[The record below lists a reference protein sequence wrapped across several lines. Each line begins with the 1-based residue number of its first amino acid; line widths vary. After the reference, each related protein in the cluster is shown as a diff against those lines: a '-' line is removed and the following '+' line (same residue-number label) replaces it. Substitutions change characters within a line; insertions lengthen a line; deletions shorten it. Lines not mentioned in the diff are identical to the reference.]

1 MRTAATGRL
10 MTRLAAGL
18 CLATMLCACG
28 PRAADLGSSR
38 DLGINVEPGT
48 GPVVTETDA
57 INGFKDYLAA
67 AGDSA
72 TSGDLTQLR
81 DRTDP
86 FCQCQAL
93 VDYLDAE
100 FKAGHGFDGVVY
112 EASDLTV
119 VGTGRGT
126 ALVRARVQVSA
137 YEVTNATGTVIDE
150 QPAQTFDATY
160 SLQRQGGLLVVADVQ
175 QK

>member
-1 MRTAATGRL
+1 

-18 CLATMLCACG
+18 CLATVLCACG

-86 FCQCQAL
+86 FCPCQAL
-93 VDYLDAE
+93 VDYLDAA
-100 FKAGHGFDGVVY
+100 FKAGHRFDGVVY
-112 EASDLTV
+112 EASDLNV
-119 VGTGRGT
+119 IGTGRGT
-126 ALVRARVQVSA
+126 ALLQARVQVSA
-137 YEVTNATGTVIDE
+137 YEVTNATGAVIEE
-150 QPAQTFDATY
+150 QPAQTYDAAY
-160 SLQRQGGLLVVADVQ
+160 SMQRQGGVLVVVDVR

>member
-1 MRTAATGRL
+1 

-18 CLATMLCACG
+18 CLATVLCACG

-67 AGDSA
+67 AGDAA

-86 FCQCQAL
+86 FCPCQTL
-93 VDYLDAE
+93 IDYLDAQ
-100 FKAGHGFDGVVY
+100 FKAGHRFEGVVY
-112 EASDLTV
+112 EASDV
-119 VGTGRGT
+119 SVIGTGRGT
-126 ALVRARVQVSA
+126 ALLRATVEVSS
-137 YEVTNATGTVIDE
+137 YEATNATGTVIEE
-150 QPAQTFDATY
+150 QPAQTYNAAY
-160 SLQRQGGLLVVADVQ
+160 SMQRQGGVLVVVDVE

>member
-1 MRTAATGRL
+1 

-18 CLATMLCACG
+18 CLATMLSACG

-38 DLGINVEPGT
+38 DLGLNVEPGT
-48 GPVVTETDA
+48 GPVVSETEA
-57 INGFKDYLAA
+57 IDGLKDYLAA
-67 AGDSA
+67 AGDAA

-86 FCQCQAL
+86 FCPCQSL
-93 VDYLDAE
+93 VDYLDAA
-100 FKAGHGFDGVVY
+100 FKAGHHFERVVY

-119 VGTGRGT
+119 LGTGRGT
-126 ALVRARVQVSA
+126 AQLRAQVQVSA
-137 YEVTNATGTVIDE
+137 YEVKSATGAVIDE
-150 QPAQTFDATY
+150 QPEQAYEAAY
-160 SLQRQGGLLVVADVQ
+160 SLQRQGGVLVVVDVQ

>member
-1 MRTAATGRL
+1 MRTAALGRP

-38 DLGINVEPGT
+38 DLGLNVEPGT
-48 GPVVTETDA
+48 GPVVTDTEAVD
-57 INGFKDYLAA
+57 GLKDYLAA
-67 AGDSA
+67 AGDAA

-86 FCQCQAL
+86 FCPCQSL
-93 VDYLDAE
+93 VDYLDAA
-100 FKAGHGFDGVVY
+100 FKAGHHFDGVVY

-119 VGTGRGT
+119 LGTGRGT
-126 ALVRARVQVSA
+126 AQLRAQVQVSA
-137 YEVTNATGTVIDE
+137 YEVKSATGAVIDE
-150 QPAQTFDATY
+150 QPSQAYEAAY
-160 SLQRQGGLLVVADVQ
+160 SMQRQGGVLVVVDVRE
-175 QK
+175 K

>member
-1 MRTAATGRL
+1 MRTAALGRP

-38 DLGINVEPGT
+38 DLGLNVEPGT
-48 GPVVTETDA
+48 GPVVTESEAVD
-57 INGFKDYLAA
+57 GLKDYLAA
-67 AGDSA
+67 AGDAA

-86 FCQCQAL
+86 FCPCQDL
-93 VDYLDAE
+93 VDYLDAA
-100 FKAGHGFDGVVY
+100 FKAGHRFDGVVY

-119 VGTGRGT
+119 LGTGRGT
-126 ALVRARVQVSA
+126 AQLLAQVQVSA
-137 YEVTNATGTVIDE
+137 YQIKNATGEVIDE
-150 QPAQTFDATY
+150 QPAETYEAAY
-160 SLQRQGGLLVVADVQ
+160 SLQRQGGVLVVVDVQ

>member
-1 MRTAATGRL
+1 MRTGVTCRL
-10 MTRLAAGL
+10 LTRLAAGL
-18 CLATMLCACG
+18 CLATALCACG

-57 INGFKDYLAA
+57 VNGFKDYLAA

-86 FCQCQAL
+86 FCPCQAL
-93 VDYLDAE
+93 VDYLDAA
-100 FKAGHGFDGVVY
+100 FKAGHRFEGVVY
-112 EASDLTV
+112 EAPDVTV

-137 YEVTNATGTVIDE
+137 YEVMNATGTVIDE
-150 QPAQTFDATY
+150 QPAQTFDAAY
-160 SLQRQGGLLVVADVQ
+160 SLQRQGGVLVVVDVQ

>member
-1 MRTAATGRL
+1 

-18 CLATMLCACG
+18 CLATVLCACG

-38 DLGINVEPGT
+38 HLGLNVEPGT
-48 GPVVTETDA
+48 GPVVTETEAAD
-57 INGFKDYLAA
+57 GLKDYLAA
-67 AGDSA
+67 AGDAA

-86 FCQCQAL
+86 FCPCQAL
-93 VDYLDAE
+93 VDYLDTAFE
-100 FKAGHGFDGVVY
+100 EGHHFDGVVY

-126 ALVRARVQVSA
+126 ALLRAQVNVSA
-137 YEVTNATGTVIDE
+137 YEVTNATGGVIHE
-150 QPAQTFDATY
+150 QPAQTYDAAY
-160 SLQRQGGLLVVADVQ
+160 SMQRQGGVLVVVDVS

>member
-1 MRTAATGRL
+1 
-10 MTRLAAGL
+10 MTRLSAGL

-38 DLGINVEPGT
+38 DLGLNVEPGT
-48 GPVVTETDA
+48 GPVVTETEAAD
-57 INGFKDYLAA
+57 GLKDYLAA
-67 AGDSA
+67 AGDAA

-86 FCQCQAL
+86 FCPCQAL
-93 VDYLDAE
+93 IDYLDMA
-100 FKAGHGFDGVVY
+100 FKADHHFDGVVY

-119 VGTGRGT
+119 LGTGRGT
-126 ALVRARVQVSA
+126 ALLRAQVQVSA
-137 YEVTNATGTVIDE
+137 YEVKNATGAVIDQ
-150 QPAQTFDATY
+150 QPAQSYEAAY
-160 SLQRQGGLLVVADVQ
+160 SLQRQGGVMVVVDVQ